1 MKNHR
6 IRERG
11 AVAAQAA
18 AMTSLLAVVMLLVL
32 FTGRLVAAN
41 SSVQAAAHEAA
52 RAASLTGSA
61 TDAEAAAW
69 ATAEAN
75 LNTGGRTCRTLTVT
89 GELLQAHAGG
99 WVSVPD
105 FEPGVWV
112 SVTVTCTADFSDM
125 VLLGVPG
132 SRSFT
137 ATAIEVV
144 DTYRGG

>member
-18 AMTSLLAVVMLLVL
+18 AMTGLLAVVMLLVM
-32 FTGRLVAAN
+32 FTGRLVAAD

-61 TDAEAAAW
+61 TAATKAAQ

-75 LNTGGRTCRTLTVT
+75 LNAGGRTCRTLTVT
-89 GELLQAHAGG
+89 GDLVQPQPGG
-99 WVSVPD
+99 WVPVPD

-112 SVTVTCTADFSDM
+112 SVTVSCTADFSDM

-144 DTYRGG
+144 DTHRGG

>member
-1 MKNHR
+1 MTT
-6 IRERG
+6 ERG

-18 AMTSLLAVVMLLVL
+18 AMTGLLAVVMLLVL

-61 TDAEAAAW
+61 TDAKAAAR

-75 LNTGGRTCRTLTVT
+75 LNAGGRTCRTLTVT
-89 GELLQAHAGG
+89 GDLLQPQAVG
-99 WVSVPD
+99 WVSVTD